1 MLPAQAI
8 HVGHTIE
15 SKHNASDVK
24 HVLSVAPA
32 IIGVG

>member
-1 MLPAQAI
+1 MFAAQAI

-32 IIGVG
+32 IIRVG